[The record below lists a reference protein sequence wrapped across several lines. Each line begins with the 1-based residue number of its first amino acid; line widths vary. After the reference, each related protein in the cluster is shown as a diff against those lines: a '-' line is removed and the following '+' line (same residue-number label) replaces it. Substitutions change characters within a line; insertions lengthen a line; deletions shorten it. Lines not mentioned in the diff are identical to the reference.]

1 LKDTIEISLEIP
13 KDGALTIEGYQKVV
27 DNTLEC
33 LELNIVVTVTIA
45 EIMRGRGYF
54 VEKIIMLPVWLTEHD
69 VVYQVYYAVHEL
81 VHCLLGYR
89 HDETFKEVEDVL
101 LDLWGIEIVR
111 NRVYPKK
118 LFLEGKEIFNT
129 PYNQRSADFTE
140 LKAA

>member
-1 LKDTIEISLEIP
+1 MKDSIKISLVIP
-13 KDGALTIEGYQKVV
+13 KGGALTIEGYQKVV

-54 VEKIIMLPVWLTEHD
+54 VEKKIMLPAWLSEHD

-89 HDETFKEVEDVL
+89 HDETFKKIEDVL
-101 LDLWGIEIVR
+101 LDLWGIEIER
-111 NRVYPKK
+111 KKVYPKK
-118 LFLEGKEIFNT
+118 LFLKGKEIINT
-129 PYNQRSADFTE
+129 PYNRRSADFTE